1 MIDDLMDEEVPQGMT
16 DSEICAVID
25 GELAQSIGYND
36 EVAHLR
42 KTALEYYMGDAVGD
56 LSPPDLDGL
65 SRVVSK
71 DLMDTVE
78 WIMPSMMRLF
88 CGSDSVARFEADSE
102 ADEKAC
108 DDATRFANH
117 IIQER
122 NEGFRL
128 LHDAIKNALIQR
140 MGIVKVYYCK
150 DEDVRQETYQGIS
163 ELDVQALTQDKTIQ
177 IVNVEQIDEQ
187 FYNVTVS
194 SVGPQQPYKLE
205 GVPPEE
211 FRMNRDAK
219 SIETARFVAHEV
231 KKSRSDLVTMGLTDD
246 EIKALSMGDDWG
258 DQNGEEVT
266 RSTVLSQYG
275 AETEAVEK
283 SQSEYLLTEAW
294 LRIDADG
301 DGVSEYRRVLKSGTV
316 VLENEITDDH
326 PFAMFCPILMP
337 YQAVGLGVYDLIKDI
352 QDIKT
357 ALSRN
362 MLDNAYMANNSRSLV
377 VEGQVNLDDLLNNV
391 SNGVIRAQSLDSM
404 REITTPF
411 LGTAGM
417 AMLDHFDKIRD
428 GRTGV
433 TEFNQGL
440 GGSELQNTNIGSQ
453 GMQSMMNSA
462 MQRVELIARVL
473 AETGFKRLYRLVL
486 KMVTQNHDRP
496 AELKVNGR
504 FIQIDPREWK
514 NQYRLSISVGMAAI
528 SREAQVVNM
537 QTVMSLQERG
547 AQFGLATPK
556 NAYNALSRMIENMG
570 YRDASQFFTAPDENP
585 QPQGPPE
592 PDPKDVM
599 DMQFKQAQLQMQT
612 QLKQMDIDAQNRRN
626 QQDNEVKVM
635 LEREKIES
643 AERIA
648 YERIKADLL
657 TKQPFDGAIGYN
669 PQAANQVGQ

>member
-1 MIDDLMDEEVPQGMT
+1 MIDEMMDEEVPQGMT

-36 EVAHLR
+36 EVAVLR
-42 KTALEYYMGDAVGD
+42 KTALEYYMGEAVGD

-65 SRVVSK
+65 SRVVSNDLK
-71 DLMDTVE
+71 DTIE

-88 CGSDSVARFEADSE
+88 CGSDSVARFEADSQ

-108 DDATRFANH
+108 DDATRFVNH

-122 NEGFRL
+122 NEGFRI
-128 LHDAIKNALIQR
+128 LHDAIKNALMQR
-140 MGIVKVYYCK
+140 MGIVKAYYCK

-163 ELDVQALTQDKTIQ
+163 ELDVQSLMQDKTVQ
-177 IVNVEQIDEQ
+177 IVSVEPIDEQ
-187 FYNVTVS
+187 FFNVTVS
-194 SVGPQQPYKLE
+194 SVGPQQPYKIE

-231 KKSRSDLVTMGLTDD
+231 EKSRSDLVTMGLSDD

-258 DQNGEEVT
+258 DQNAEEVT
-266 RSTVLSQYG
+266 RSTVMSQYG
-275 AETEAVEK
+275 SEPEPIEK
-283 SQSEYLLTEAW
+283 SQDKYVLTEAW
-294 LRIDADG
+294 MRIDVDG
-301 DGVSEYRRVLKSGTV
+301 DGVSEYRRFLKSGTV
-316 VLENEITDDH
+316 ILENEVTDDH

-337 YQAVGLGVYDLIKDI
+337 YQAVGLSVFDLIKDI

-357 ALSRN
+357 ALTRN

-377 VEGQVNLDDLLNNV
+377 VENQVNLDDLLNNV
-391 SNGVIRAQSLDSM
+391 SNGIIRAQSLDSM

-411 LGTAGM
+411 LGTAGL
-417 AMLDHFDKIRD
+417 AMLDHFDKVRD

-496 AELKVNGR
+496 AELKVNGK

-528 SREAQVVNM
+528 SREAQVQNM
-537 QTVMSLQERG
+537 QTVLNLQERAG
-547 AQFGLATPK
+547 QFGLALPK

-599 DMQFKQAQLQMQT
+599 AA
-612 QLKQMDIDAQNRRN
+612 QLKQMDIDAQNKRN
-626 QQDNEVKVM
+626 EADNQVKLM
-635 LEREKIES
+635 IAQMQIQS

-648 YERIKADLL
+648 GERIRADLL
-657 TKQPFDGAIGYN
+657 TKQAFDGEIGYN
-669 PQAANQVGQ
+669 PGAVNQVGI

>member
-1 MIDDLMDEEVPQGMT
+1 MIDDEMTEDMPRGMT
-16 DSEICAVID
+16 DSEICAIID
-25 GELAQSIGYND
+25 GELSQSIGNND
-36 EVAHLR
+36 EVAVLR
-42 KTALEYYMGDAVGD
+42 RTALEYYMGEAAGA

-65 SRVVSK
+65 SSVVSK

-108 DDATRFANH
+108 DDATRYVGH
-117 IIQER
+117 IIHER
-122 NEGFRL
+122 NEGFRI

-150 DEDVRQETYQGIS
+150 DEDVRQETYQGVS
-163 ELDVQALTQDKTIQ
+163 ELDLQSLQSDKSIQ
-177 IVNVEQIDEQ
+177 IVSVEQVDEQ
-187 FYNVTVS
+187 FFNVTVS
-194 SVGPQQPYKLE
+194 TVGPQEPYMLE

-219 SIETARFVAHEV
+219 SIEKARFVAHEV
-231 KKSRSDLVTMGLTDD
+231 KKSRSDLVTMGLTDA
-246 EIKALSMGDDWG
+246 EIKLLSKGDDWG
-258 DQNGEEVT
+258 DSSAESVG
-266 RSTVLSQYG
+266 RSTVQNQYG
-275 AETEAVEK
+275 SDTEAYEE
-283 SQSEYLLTEAW
+283 SQEEYTLTECW
-294 LRIDADG
+294 MQIDVDG
-301 DGVSEYRRVLKSGTV
+301 DGVSEYRRILKSGVV
-316 VLENEITDDH
+316 VLENEVTDDH
-326 PFAMFCPILMP
+326 PFAMFCPVLMP
-337 YQAVGLGVYDLIKDI
+337 YQAVGIGIFDLIKDI
-352 QDIKT
+352 QEIKT
-357 ALSRN
+357 ALTRN
-362 MLDNAYMANNSRSLV
+362 MLDNAYMANNSRTAV

-391 SNGVIRAQSLDSM
+391 SNGVVRVKSLDAM
-404 REITTPF
+404 REMTTPF

-473 AETGFKRLYRLVL
+473 AETGVKRLYRLTL

-514 NQYRLSISVGMAAI
+514 NQYRISISVGMAAI
-528 SREAQVVNM
+528 SREAQVQNM
-537 QTVMSLQERG
+537 QAVLNLQERAG
-547 AQFGLATPK
+547 QFGLATPK

-570 YRDASQFFTAPDENP
+570 FRDASQFFTAPEENP

-599 DMQFKQAQLQMQT
+599 AA
-612 QLKQMDIDAQNRRN
+612 QLKQMDIDAQNKRN
-626 QQDNEVKVM
+626 EADNQVKLM
-635 LEREKIES
+635 IAQMQIAS

-648 YERIKADLL
+648 GERIRADLL
-657 TKQPFDGAIGYN
+657 TKQSFDGEIGYN
-669 PQAANQVGQ
+669 PEAVNQVGI